1 MKRRYTTFCIYLF
14 ILLAGAENVYSQS
27 DFAPVGAVWYHNYLG
42 GVYKTV
48 VEDETTISGKKV
60 SILKQSVY
68 RDSFYEAVN
77 YPAVSC
83 RNLYLYSTTDTVF
96 IYNER
101 FEEFTPLYIFNV
113 KAGDTVSLPIINTE
127 GCDGFNK
134 EDLEFIYKV
143 DSVKYVLYDGQLLK
157 TVYTKTINT
166 PNNALHWAY
175 RNDSNGVYV
184 QKLGG
189 LMYGFLPN
197 CRAGCATITSANCN
211 QPRGVRCYSEALISI
226 KLISED
232 CDKGNKIK
240 ASIPDLKSISNA
252 LIIQPNPATDMVSIV
267 NANIQSPSSLLVF
280 NALGQI
286 VLQQEYKAGNKIT
299 FDAGPFARGVYLVRL
314 ENKTNGSIAT
324 GKLIKE

>member
-1 MKRRYTTFCIYLF
+1 MRTYTIFF
-14 ILLAGAENVYSQS
+14 ILLFFLTKTQNVYAQS
-27 DFAPVGAVWYHNYLG
+27 DFAPVGAVWYHNYFG

-48 VEDETTISGKKV
+48 VEGETTISGKKV

-77 YPAVSC
+77 YPAVPC

-113 KAGDTVSLPIINTE
+113 KAGDTISLPIINPE
-127 GCDGFNK
+127 GCDIFTK
-134 EDLEFIYKV
+134 EYLEFIYKV
-143 DSVKYVLYDGQLLK
+143 DSVKDVSYDGQFLK

-175 RNDSNGVYV
+175 RYDSNGVYV

-211 QPRGVRCYSEALISI
+211 QPRGVRCYSDALMNI
-226 KLISED
+226 KLVSED

-252 LIIQPNPATDMVSIV
+252 LLIQPNPATDMVSIV
-267 NANIQSPSSLLVF
+267 NANLQFPSSLVVL

-314 ENKTNGSIAT
+314 ENKMKGSIAT